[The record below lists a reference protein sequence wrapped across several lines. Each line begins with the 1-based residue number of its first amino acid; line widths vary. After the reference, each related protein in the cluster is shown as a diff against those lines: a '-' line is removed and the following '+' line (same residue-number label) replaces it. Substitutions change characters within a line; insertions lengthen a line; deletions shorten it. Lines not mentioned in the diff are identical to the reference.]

1 MSAKSYSAMNI
12 KSEIKNYTN
21 SFACRV
27 QRKALKMDIAPW
39 NQDLIHNNSKKT
51 HRKDFSLRT
60 SLITIKS
67 LKQRLQYNNM

>member
-51 HRKDFSLRT
+51 HRKDFSSITNLST
-60 SLITIKS
+60 NVTIK
-67 LKQRLQYNNM
+67 KE

>member
-51 HRKDFSLRT
+51 HTFAPV
-60 SLITIKS
+60 IE
-67 LKQRLQYNNM
+67 KQPYNGY